1 VLFANQQWA
10 ALSIEPSHQL
20 LPAALRSHLMKH
32 ILVTL
37 LLLGA
42 LTTARAQVKLPK
54 LQGWVNPLPMDSLT
68 RKVSYQGVVQ
78 VPGVTQAVL
87 YARAKKWFATVPG
100 PTKMTIETQ
109 DEAAGKLTGKTSELV
124 MQNFLGANVQVPLW
138 RTIVVQ
144 VKPGRFR
151 YQITDFAFDSSTGQ
165 GAVTP
170 IENYL
175 APNAL
180 TFDNAGYPKPVLQST
195 IEAIQRSGRQQ
206 ATAIRQAMTGKA
218 VDDNW

>member
-1 VLFANQQWA
+1 MKAFLVLF
-10 ALSIEPSHQL
+10 
-20 LPAALRSHLMKH
+20 
-32 ILVTL
+32 L

-42 LTTARAQVKLPK
+42 TAAHAQLKLPK
-54 LQGWVNPLPMDSLT
+54 LHGWVNPLPLDSVT
-68 RKVSYQGVVQ
+68 RKVSYQAVVQ
-78 VPGVTQAVL
+78 VPGASQATL
-87 YARAKKWFATVPG
+87 YARAKKWFASSPG
-100 PTKMTIETQ
+100 PTKLTLET
-109 DEAAGKLTGKTSELV
+109 DDGSGKLTGKTSELV

-138 RTIVVQ
+138 RTITVQ

-151 YQITDFAFDSSTGQ
+151 YQITDFAFDSGQGQ

-175 APNAL
+175 TPNAL
-180 TFDNAGYPKPVLQST
+180 TFDDAGYPKPVLQST

-206 ATAIRQAMTGKA
+206 ATAIRQAVSGKA

>member
-1 VLFANQQWA
+1 MRYFVIMLLVLGTLTA
-10 ALSIEPSHQL
+10 AQ
-20 LPAALRSHLMKH
+20 
-32 ILVTL
+32 
-37 LLLGA
+37 
-42 LTTARAQVKLPK
+42 AQVKLPK
-54 LQGWVNPLPMDSLT
+54 LHGWVNPLPMDSLT
-68 RKVSYQGVVQ
+68 RKVSFQGVVQ
-78 VPGVTQAVL
+78 VPGASQATL
-87 YARAKKWFATVPG
+87 YARAKKWFATASG

-109 DEAAGKLTGKTSELV
+109 DEASGKVTGKTSELV

-138 RTIVVQ
+138 RTVIVQ

-151 YQITDFAFDSSTGQ
+151 YQITNFAFDSSTGQ

-180 TFDNAGYPKPVLQST
+180 TFDDAGYPKPVLQST

-206 ATAIRQAMTGKA
+206 ASVIRQAMTGKA

>member
-1 VLFANQQWA
+1 
-10 ALSIEPSHQL
+10 
-20 LPAALRSHLMKH
+20 MKF
-32 ILVTL
+32 ILAIL
-37 LLLGA
+37 LLLGTLA
-42 LTTARAQVKLPK
+42 PVQAQVKLPK
-54 LQGWVNPLPMDSLT
+54 LKGWVNPLPKDSIT
-68 RKVSYQGVVQ
+68 GKVSYQGVVQ
-78 VPGVTQAVL
+78 VPGATQAAL
-87 YARAKKWFATVPG
+87 YARAKKWFDTAPG
-100 PTKMTIETQ
+100 PTKATIETE
-109 DEAAGKLTGKTSELV
+109 DAAAGKITGKTSELV

-138 RTIVVQ
+138 RTIVIQ

-151 YQITDFAFDSSTGQ
+151 YQITDFAFDSGKGQ

-180 TFDNAGYPKPVLQST
+180 TFDDAGYPKPVLQST

-206 ATAIRQAMTGKA
+206 ATTIRQTLTGKA

>member
-1 VLFANQQWA
+1 MKMFVLW
-10 ALSIEPSHQL
+10 
-20 LPAALRSHLMKH
+20 
-32 ILVTL
+32 L

-42 LTTARAQVKLPK
+42 IAPAQAQVKLPK
-54 LQGWVNPLPMDSLT
+54 LHGWVNPLPKDSLT
-68 RKVSYQGVVQ
+68 GKVSYQGVVQ
-78 VPGVTQAVL
+78 VPGATQATL
-87 YARAKKWFATVPG
+87 YARAKKWFDTAPG
-100 PTKMTIETQ
+100 PTKITLETE
-109 DEAAGKLTGKTSELV
+109 DAAAGKITGKTSELV

-144 VKPGRFR
+144 VKAGRFR
-151 YQITDFAFDSSTGQ
+151 YQITDFAFDSGKGQ

-180 TFDNAGYPKPVLQST
+180 TFDEAGYPKPVLQST

-206 ATAIRQAMTGKA
+206 ATAIRQAITGKA

>member
-1 VLFANQQWA
+1 
-10 ALSIEPSHQL
+10 
-20 LPAALRSHLMKH
+20 MKH
-32 ILVTL
+32 LLAIL
-37 LLLGA
+37 LLFGTLA
-42 LTTARAQVKLPK
+42 TAQAQVKLPK
-54 LQGWVNPLPMDSLT
+54 LHGWVNPLPMDSLT

-78 VPGVTQAVL
+78 VPGASQAAL
-87 YARAKKWFATVPG
+87 YARAKKWFATATG
-100 PTKMTIETQ
+100 PTKMTIGTQ
-109 DEAAGKLTGKTSELV
+109 DEATGKLTGKTSELV

-138 RTIVVQ
+138 RTVTVQ

-175 APNAL
+175 TPNAL
-180 TFDNAGYPKPVLQST
+180 TFDDAGYPKPVLQST

-206 ATAIRQAMTGKA
+206 ATAIRQTMTGKA